1 VPTAFQL
8 TKAATTKLAQ
18 LRRNSRLPETAG
30 LRVSSAPDATGAILL
45 KVAFAELLAEDDLIL
60 QQGELPA
67 FLSPELDEPLSNIV
81 LDLRTLPDGTE
92 LVCTRV
98 YNGERP

>member
-1 VPTAFQL
+1 
-8 TKAATTKLAQ
+8 
-18 LRRNSRLPETAG
+18 
-30 LRVSSAPDATGAILL
+30 LL
-45 KVAFAELLAEDDLIL
+45 KVTFAELLAEDELIL
-60 QQGELPA
+60 QQGELPV

-92 LVCTRV
+92 LVFTRV